1 MDSTP
6 TLLVNHVQCNHKFSG
21 THLLTWPAQLPV
33 RQFRTKSTLWANKKP
48 RYIDSDTGQIYQDI
62 SSWSP
67 LNCTQSVRKQTQPLG
82 LVGTLVPP
90 ISHPQNPLDCTWTVC
105 NICSWCFLPDCNIL
119 LFSFFALLCSTPL
132 DTKISKLWTMTNII
146 LPTGWKGA
154 RLLLGD

>member
-1 MDSTP
+1 VHYLPSSLDWMNSTP

-21 THLLTWPAQLPV
+21 KHLLTWPAQLPV

-119 LFSFFALLCSTPL
+119 LFSFFRSVMFNPSGY
-132 DTKISKLWTMTNII
+132 KNI
-146 LPTGWKGA
+146 
-154 RLLLGD
+154 